1 MDFADAENEIRN
13 VEQSMMTTDQPLVN
27 FGQLVEK
34 LIAVENDLEDRNRRC
49 EAANKAVDQL
59 LSENR
64 VVQPIT
70 LSAAIQQLEQS
81 KVLAVRTQVDE
92 KLASDR
98 ANQNARLQSETKR
111 QTDLKRELEQA
122 KNEYDLLRKDSRVE
136 IESSERSVQNAKREL
151 ATRKAKTMKAMRTAY
166 PAVRDLLTPIT
177 TPGYKQP
184 GSSGSLQFTSE
195 KQPMSYAGLLR
206 TRALVD
212 STKGRELLFSI
223 AQPLNALGKLNDRPL
238 GGFPPNR
245 NHYDIDN
252 AEVREKLK
260 RAQAFLRNYG
270 EAMVEAGLLS
280 P

>member
-1 MDFADAENEIRN
+1 
-13 VEQSMMTTDQPLVN
+13 
-27 FGQLVEK
+27 
-34 LIAVENDLEDRNRRC
+34 
-49 EAANKAVDQL
+49 
-59 LSENR
+59 
-64 VVQPIT
+64 
-70 LSAAIQQLEQS
+70 
-81 KVLAVRTQVDE
+81 
-92 KLASDR
+92 
-98 ANQNARLQSETKR
+98 
-111 QTDLKRELEQA
+111 
-122 KNEYDLLRKDSRVE
+122 
-136 IESSERSVQNAKREL
+136 
-151 ATRKAKTMKAMRTAY
+151 
-166 PAVRDLLTPIT
+166 
-177 TPGYKQP
+177 
-184 GSSGSLQFTSE
+184 
-195 KQPMSYAGLLR
+195 MSYAGLLR